1 MRVFTDKYCGIM
13 LNAFELRGEEFVS
26 ILWSIF
32 AENCR
37 LSIQLIIRMLW
48 CGGMVWWRN
57 GAEWVWC
64 CRRRGKEGTI
74 WKVLLILK
82 KI

>member
-37 LSIQLIIRMLW
+37 LSIKLIIKN
-48 CGGMVWWRN
+48 VVVWRN
-57 GAEWVWC
+57 GVVEEWCGMGV
-64 CRRRGKEGTI
+64 
-74 WKVLLILK
+74 VL
-82 KI
+82 